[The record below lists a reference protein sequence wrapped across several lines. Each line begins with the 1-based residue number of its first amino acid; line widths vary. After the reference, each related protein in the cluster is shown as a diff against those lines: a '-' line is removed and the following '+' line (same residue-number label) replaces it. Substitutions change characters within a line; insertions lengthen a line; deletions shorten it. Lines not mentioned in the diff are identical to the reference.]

1 MYKLGCRW
9 SRDFGGPPLSNIG
22 SSPIFA
28 IGPLIDRFLFSS
40 PSSSLFLSAVI
51 CQNQREI
58 IKIKRGRWGR
68 SKYLPSLGPHVK

>member
-28 IGPLIDRFLFSS
+28 IGPLYRSI
-40 PSSSLFLSAVI
+40 SSSLRPSLSPTTAVI
-51 CQNQREI
+51 CQNQGGDNKKKRREME
-58 IKIKRGRWGR
+58 KK
-68 SKYLPSLGPHVK
+68 